1 MPRNIIKKKHSIER
15 TSYLWRRIL
24 IENRLPADGT
34 VVEVAPGYEQKIG
47 AALSLFGFRGT
58 LYVIE
63 PDPNAALHI
72 HAVYRHILPKATI
85 HIVCKPMEEV
95 VPKDDILSPIEAL
108 VASHPFDD
116 MVIASIV
123 KEKNFFSEE
132 KDAGTRISSAMRRM
146 YAAIRDEK
154 YATGICATAITWQR
168 FIEEVRPRC
177 VIASQYPSR
186 TLTLKGL
193 KKRQNSGYAVMEN
206 LKNTYKNSLIEH
218 DHKRSFGV
226 KGDPRWWLVAEFQE
240 HPYY

>member
-63 PDPNAALHI
+63 PDRNAALHI
-72 HAVYRHILPKATI
+72 HDVYRHILPKATI

-95 VPKDDILSPIEAL
+95 VPKEDIPSPIDAI
-108 VASHPFDD
+108 VARHPFDD

-123 KEKNFFSEE
+123 KKKNFFSEE
-132 KDAGTRISSAMRRM
+132 KDDGTRVSSAMQQM
-146 YAAIRDEK
+146 YAAIRDNE
-154 YATGICATAITWQR
+154 YATGIRTTVMTWQH
-168 FIEEVRPRC
+168 FINETQPRC

-186 TLTLKGL
+186 TLTLK
-193 KKRQNSGYAVMEN
+193 
-206 LKNTYKNSLIEH
+206 
-218 DHKRSFGV
+218 
-226 KGDPRWWLVAEFQE
+226 
-240 HPYY
+240 

>member
-34 VVEVAPGYEQKIG
+34 GVEVAPGYEQKIG

-63 PDPNAALHI
+63 PDRNATL
-72 HAVYRHILPKATI
+72 

-95 VPKDDILSPIEAL
+95 VPKDDIPSPIEAL

-240 HPYY
+240 HPH